1 MTKKLIRNTRNN
13 SANFIDNI
21 PVIATNNYVLK
32 LAKADE
38 LESILRLRFK
48 VFNIE
53 LGLGKSTPDMNDM
66 DADEFDPIFHHLI
79 LGCKK
84 TGATIGT
91 YRMQTYSM
99 ATQALGFRCAKYFN
113 IDSISDAVLKST
125 VEIGGAC
132 VAREHRNLEALSLL
146 WKGLANYLLWS
157 GNKYFLG
164 CTTLPTDDIVQAT
177 CAYNYFQKNNLIHPN
192 FLVYPQSQFYC
203 DIGSYSPDVVQL
215 KLPTILQI
223 YLASGAK
230 ICSLPAL
237 DKDYKCIDFLTIF
250 DSTNFAPVRS
260 LMSTTR
266 STLSSLVKI

>member
-1 MTKKLIRNTRNN
+1 MVLSLCMVAIYQPQMKSSAFSTDTRCDRVLDSINHSNLPNNRFCPMMQVSKLPWLLVAV
-13 SANFIDNI
+13 SAFCN
-21 PVIATNNYVLK
+21 
-32 LAKADE
+32 
-38 LESILRLRFK
+38 
-48 VFNIE
+48 
-53 LGLGKSTPDMNDM
+53 
-66 DADEFDPIFHHLI
+66 
-79 LGCKK
+79 
-84 TGATIGT
+84 
-91 YRMQTYSM
+91 
-99 ATQALGFRCAKYFN
+99 
-113 IDSISDAVLKST
+113 SISDAVLKST

-132 VAREHRNLEALSLL
+132 VAKEHRNLEALSLL

-164 CTTLPTDDIVQAT
+164 CTTLPTDDIVQST
-177 CAYNYFQKNNLIHPN
+177 CAYNYFQKNNLIHLN

>member
-1 MTKKLIRNTRNN
+1 MRKIFHNAKINSVSFIHNLPLIETK
-13 SANFIDNI
+13 
-21 PVIATNNYVLK
+21 NYVLK
-32 LAKADE
+32 LAKPDE
-38 LESILRLRFK
+38 LESILRLRFQ

-53 LGLGKSTPDMNDM
+53 LGLGKSTSDMNEM
-66 DADEFDPIFHHLI
+66 DADVFDNVFHHLI
-79 LGCKK
+79 LVCKT

-99 ATQALGFRCAKYFN
+99 ATQALGFRFAKYFN

-132 VAREHRNLEALSLL
+132 VAKEHRNLEALSLL

-164 CTTLPTDDIVQAT
+164 CTTFPTDDIFQAS
-177 CAYNYFQKNNLIHPN
+177 CAYNYFQKNNLMHPI
-192 FLVYPQSQFYC
+192 FLVYPQSQFSC
-203 DIGSYSPDVVQL
+203 DLPSYTPNAVKL
-215 KLPTILQI
+215 KLPSILQI

-237 DKDYKCIDFLTIF
+237 DQEYKCIDFLTIF

-260 LMSTTR
+260 LMSTTG
-266 STLSSLVKI
+266 STFRSLVKM